1 VDSPLYEGSHRELFE
16 AFLRLADDSEAQT
29 AALLD
34 LTTWRDVR
42 SLLSVGGGEGNVEAT
57 LLRNAPEAEIWYL
70 DPSPEQ
76 ADAFRARM
84 EREHLVDRVREI
96 AESTFQDFTTSQ
108 KFDRIVSMFSWFFVG
123 TAEPELEKLIG
134 LLAPDGVACLVLPN
148 TDSIEADFNRS
159 LSPDQ
164 RTTLVGGEVVQALD
178 DLGYES
184 TRHMFTKWL
193 PDEEMF
199 DGRAASEAGLAF
211 AAFVA
216 MRPISTLTAS
226 ERSLI
231 AELMQTRRQANG
243 VALSWDV
250 VVVPAGQSADEPR
263 RDR

>member
-16 AFLRLADDSEAQT
+16 VFLRLADDSEAQT

-76 ADAFRARM
+76 VEAFGIHM
-84 EREHLVDRVREI
+84 EREHLLDRVKGM
-96 AESTFQDFTTSQ
+96 AESTFQDYTTAQ

-123 TAEPELEKLIG
+123 KGRRELEKLID

-148 TDSIEADFNRS
+148 TDSIEADFNRH

-178 DLGYES
+178 DLGHES
-184 TRHMFTKWL
+184 TRHTFTKWL
-193 PDEEMF
+193 ADDEMF
-199 DGRAASEAGLAF
+199 DGQAASEASLAF

-216 MRPISTLTAS
+216 MRPISELTAS

-231 AELMQTRRQANG
+231 AELLHSRRQANG
-243 VALSWDV
+243 VPLSWDV
-250 VVVPAGQSADEPR
+250 IVVSSGSSDDER
-263 RDR
+263 